1 MHTYCE
7 VQCCCAQRNPTSST
21 GDATTRT
28 NDQAHICAAMYTRC
42 ADAALCLVG
51 VTAVHMQVFNNMA
64 SSGLVTRKFTRYRT
78 NTREST
84 SYMVETVCQPARSES
99 RMFTCGAAGQFASES
114 LEIAV
119 LYFQPKT
126 ESYRNR
132 IVSMRSVSNFLLEF
146 ENKSAVSF
154 V

>member
-1 MHTYCE
+1 M
-7 VQCCCAQRNPTSST
+7 
-21 GDATTRT
+21 
-28 NDQAHICAAMYTRC
+28 QA
-42 ADAALCLVG
+42 
-51 VTAVHMQVFNNMA
+51 FNNMA
-64 SSGLVTRKFTRYRT
+64 SSGLVTRKFTRYRA

-84 SYMVETVCQPARSES
+84 SYMTEPDCHPARSEYAWS
-99 RMFTCGAAGQFASES
+99 RAGQFASES

-132 IVSMRSVSNFLLEF
+132 IASMGSVSNFLLEF

>member
-1 MHTYCE
+1 M
-7 VQCCCAQRNPTSST
+7 
-21 GDATTRT
+21 
-28 NDQAHICAAMYTRC
+28 QA
-42 ADAALCLVG
+42 
-51 VTAVHMQVFNNMA
+51 FNNMA
-64 SSGLVTRKFTRYRT
+64 SSGLVTRKFTRYRA

-84 SYMVETVCQPARSES
+84 SYMTETDYHP
-99 RMFTCGAAGQFASES
+99 
-114 LEIAV
+114 
-119 LYFQPKT
+119 T

>member
-1 MHTYCE
+1 MQAFNNNYGVIWAGNPQVYTIPCE
-7 VQCCCAQRNPTSST
+7 
-21 GDATTRT
+21 
-28 NDQAHICAAMYTRC
+28 YTRINKLHDRNC
-42 ADAALCLVG
+42 V
-51 VTAVHMQVFNNMA
+51 
-64 SSGLVTRKFTRYRT
+64 SSGKIRVT
-78 NTREST
+78 
-84 SYMVETVCQPARSES
+84 QS
-99 RMFTCGAAGQFASES
+99 RAGQFASES
-114 LEIAV
+114 LEIGV